1 MGCIQVS
8 GREGLDS
15 HTWCVPTRNVKRS
28 NPFHSG
34 SDLLKLLQGTDE
46 HTLLELSQLAPV
58 ASRAGISPARMGYR
72 RSSKDYEA
80 ISESSESWIHIAM
93 THLMLQRLDRA

>member
-15 HTWCVPTRNVKRS
+15 HTWCVRNRNVKRS

-34 SDLLKLLQGTDE
+34 SDLLKLLQGAGVDTP
-46 HTLLELSQLAPV
+46 LELLQLLVRPLHRV
-58 ASRAGISPARMGYR
+58 PA
-72 RSSKDYEA
+72 
-80 ISESSESWIHIAM
+80 
-93 THLMLQRLDRA
+93 LRLLVWATGG